1 LSCLLLFLII
11 TIILFYAIEFEN
23 IQSSYLEN
31 TGDILTVE
39 DDKAFDTLIGKFIWE
54 YRGLEMI
61 IIAFILLGVYAGI
74 SAQIRRSNARK

>member
-1 LSCLLLFLII
+1 MI

-23 IQSSYLEN
+23 IQSNYVEN

-39 DDKAFDTLIGKFIWE
+39 DDKAFDSLIGKFIWE

-74 SAQIRRSNARK
+74 STQIRRSNARK

>member
-1 LSCLLLFLII
+1 MLLFLMI

-23 IQSSYLEN
+23 IQSNYVEN

-39 DDKAFDTLIGKFIWE
+39 DDKAFDSLIGKFIWE

-74 SAQIRRSNARK
+74 STQIRRSNARK